1 MLAAPVVAEGQF
13 IGTLSLLDILSKT
26 SEANRL
32 HLTVQEVLIAN
43 PPRLTAGVE
52 LPAVPKGDLPFYP
65 VVAENGF
72 FLGIVTT
79 ADLLRYLQHN
89 LALVRNRN
97 QTILDS
103 IHNGIL
109 VINHFGEIILSNE
122 ASGRL
127 LGVEPQQIIGKFVHE
142 LFPTSGLPKV
152 INTGLAEFGRKIIV
166 NGRMLVSNRSPL
178 RNAGQVVGAVA
189 VFQDITELD
198 QISSELETV
207 QTLNRELNA
216 IIESSYDGIMV
227 TDSNGIGLRIN
238 QALSRLTGLDEG
250 HYVGKSIEDLFKSG
264 IFHYEPIT
272 IAALRAGRRVT
283 SVQKI
288 NTGKEVVVTGNPIF
302 DAEGK
307 VTHIVTNVRDITEL
321 AQLQGQLRES
331 QMRSARYQT
340 ELNQVLIERMQQ
352 DHVVAKSPN
361 MLNALDLAMRVART
375 DSSVLITG
383 ESGSGK
389 EVIARIIHNNSN
401 RREQGS
407 FIKINCGAIPENLL
421 ESELFGYEAGAFTGA
436 RKEGKVGLFEAA
448 DQGTIL
454 LDEIGE
460 IPVNLQVKL
469 LRVLQEQELYRIG
482 GTKPIKLDI
491 RVIAATNRNLMELIR
506 DGRFREDLFYRLNVV
521 PINVPPLRERRSDI
535 LPLALNFLAKQNK
548 KTGGNKQIE
557 VTALNLLESY
567 SWPGNVRE
575 LENVIERL
583 MVLSND
589 ELICE
594 SLVETQLF
602 KEQGRQ
608 PLPININRL
617 IPLREAQE
625 LVERE
630 LIRLAL
636 EEYRTVRG
644 AAKALGVAHSNI
656 VRKVDRYRDKTIIP
670 EH

>member
-1 MLAAPVVAEGQF
+1 MVWQNLTKQPALSLLPGLSLDQALNELIQNKMLAAPVVADGQF
-13 IGTLSLLDILSKT
+13 IGILTLLDILSKT
-26 SEANRL
+26 SKANRL

-43 PPRLTAGVE
+43 PPRLTAGGE

-79 ADLLRYLQHN
+79 ADLLRYLQNN

-109 VINHFGEIILSNE
+109 VINQFGEIILSNE
-122 ASGRL
+122 AGGRL
-127 LGVEPQQIIGKFVHE
+127 LGVEPEQILGRSVHE

-152 INTGLAEFGRKIIV
+152 INTGQAESGRKIIV

-227 TDSNGIGLRIN
+227 TDSKGIGLRIN

-352 DHVVAKSPN
+352 DHVVAKSPI
-361 MLNALDLAMRVART
+361 MLKALDLALRVART

-421 ESELFGYEAGAFTGA
+421 ESELFGYETGAFTGA

-535 LPLALNFLAKQNK
+535 LPLALNFLAKHNHR
-548 KTGGNKQIE
+548 TGGNKQIE

-575 LENVIERL
+575 LENVVERL

-589 ELICE
+589 ELICQ
-594 SLVETQLF
+594 SLVENQLF

-617 IPLREAQE
+617 IPLRVAQE
-625 LVERE
+625 
-630 LIRLAL
+630 
-636 EEYRTVRG
+636 
-644 AAKALGVAHSNI
+644 
-656 VRKVDRYRDKTIIP
+656 
-670 EH
+670 